1 MMTRPDLSNVP
12 AFYKNYVEHVK
23 DMDLSHALRQ
33 AGKQIQHLLVSVTE
47 EKGTYRYAEGKWSVK
62 EVLNHMM
69 DAERV
74 FTYRALRFSRN
85 DQTPLHPF
93 DENEY
98 AVRAN
103 AHSRT
108 IQHLAREMQWLRE
121 TTIDLYDSFTPE
133 MLQRQGTASNQK
145 ISVLNLGYIIAGHD
159 VHHRKILME
168 RYLNS

>member
-1 MMTRPDLSNVP
+1 MIRPDIRTVP
-12 AFYKNYVEHVK
+12 SFYKVYVQYVMEMALDK
-23 DMDLSHALRQ
+23 ALQHA
-33 AGKQIQHLLVSVTE
+33 GNQIQELVCVIPE
-47 EKGTYRYAEGKWSVK
+47 EKGGFRYEVGKWSIK

-74 FTYRALRFSRN
+74 FAYRALRFSRN

-98 AVRAN
+98 APLAN
-103 AHSRT
+103 ADGRT
-108 IQHLAREMQWLRE
+108 ISRIGAEMRRLRMS
-121 TTIDLYDSFTPE
+121 TMDLFASFSDE
-133 MLQRQGTASNQK
+133 MLKREGTASNQR

-159 VHHRKILME
+159 VHHRKILSE